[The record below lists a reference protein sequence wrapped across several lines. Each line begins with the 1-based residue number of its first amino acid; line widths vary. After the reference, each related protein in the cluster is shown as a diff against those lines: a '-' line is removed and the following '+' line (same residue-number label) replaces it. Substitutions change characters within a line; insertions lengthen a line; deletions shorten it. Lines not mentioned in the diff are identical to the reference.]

1 MANILQIKNIGQKIA
16 RILYRDM
23 GDGTHAEVVVVS
35 GLPTDGLTD
44 VELRATAVSVTP
56 VSDTQPGLAAN
67 THAPVAA
74 TAAVV
79 TRAAAGAGVM
89 NVLAQIVWSL
99 SVVPAAAVNLM
110 VQDGANTVFT
120 TDITASGP
128 GFIQF
133 NPPMRGTANTALII
147 TLASGAGA
155 VIGKV
160 SVHAWTE

>member
-23 GDGTHAEVVVVS
+23 GDGTHAEV
-35 GLPTDGLTD
+35 
-44 VELRATAVSVTP
+44 VSVTP